1 MPARPQLLLPA
12 DASES
17 QMRQMLMKVLPD
29 VIQQSPGTTPVH
41 YRAVSDLVDAIIFA
55 ARECG
60 DDPALR
66 DIAFQLLTKRPT
78 AHQCNKLGESIRELV
93 DVRFADMKNRPMSSR
108 THAFKVW
115 AGRLWV
121 DVVEAF
127 GGNVSVDAP
136 GRPGGGIRG

>member
-1 MPARPQLLLPA
+1 
-12 DASES
+12 
-17 QMRQMLMKVLPD
+17 
-29 VIQQSPGTTPVH
+29 
-41 YRAVSDLVDAIIFA
+41 
-55 ARECG
+55 
-60 DDPALR
+60 
-66 DIAFQLLTKRPT
+66 
-78 AHQCNKLGESIRELV
+78 LV

-115 AGRLWV
+115 SGRLWV